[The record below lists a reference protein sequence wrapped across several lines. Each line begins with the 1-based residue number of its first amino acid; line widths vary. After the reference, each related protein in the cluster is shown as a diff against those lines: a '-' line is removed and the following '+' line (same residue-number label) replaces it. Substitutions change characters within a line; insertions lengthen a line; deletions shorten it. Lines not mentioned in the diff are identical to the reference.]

1 MNQTLIHWE
10 QRKQIGFFRA
20 FWESLKLSMLEP
32 GRFFDSVP
40 AQGGYTNPLLY
51 GLICMSSGII
61 FSTLYQFVFQGF
73 GAVLQYAA
81 QLPMK
86 DIMMGTGFTILI
98 GVGAIIA
105 SPISSFIN
113 LFLFSGIYHLF
124 LMMLGSGRNKYEAT
138 FRVYAYAQGPQLLQ
152 IVPFVGT
159 LAALV
164 WQYVILVVGFKKLQN
179 ASTAQAVGAALL
191 PFVLICG
198 LTFFAIFV
206 IVILIVLIAA
216 AIGRPA

>member
-1 MNQTLIHWE
+1 
-10 QRKQIGFFRA
+10 
-20 FWESLKLSMLEP
+20 
-32 GRFFDSVP
+32 
-40 AQGGYTNPLLY
+40 
-51 GLICMSSGII
+51 
-61 FSTLYQFVFQGF
+61 
-73 GAVLQYAA
+73 
-81 QLPMK
+81 
-86 DIMMGTGFTILI
+86 
-98 GVGAIIA
+98 
-105 SPISSFIN
+105 
-113 LFLFSGIYHLF
+113 
-124 LMMLGSGRNKYEAT
+124 MMLGSGRNKYEAT